1 VCENQLIIYDNE
13 ISSAVISAPEK
24 RFKDNEINHNLT
36 FQLAK
41 KQIEK
46 LEELKNC
53 FLARY
58 FIMPEVFFRDLR
70 SYKIRLVINDFAIIS
85 PPPPLFKVAL
95 LSIKGRE
102 CMNLIYSEPPSND
115 DIAQFTRVLMT
126 T

>member
-1 VCENQLIIYDNE
+1 MLLDLQVYCFRIDRSNECLHFLIDVCENQLIIYDNE
-13 ISSAVISAPEK
+13 ISLAVISAPEK

-70 SYKIRLVINDFAIIS
+70 SYKIRLVINYFAIVS
-85 PPPPLFKVAL
+85 LPLGHFLKL
-95 LSIKGRE
+95 R
-102 CMNLIYSEPPSND
+102 Y
-115 DIAQFTRVLMT
+115 
-126 T
+126 